1 MRVPGCA
8 RHLGPGVQVPS
19 RAGPIRCFL
28 KLEERAVGLGVRL
41 WPCDSLVQNFH
52 TVQPPARVLLPP
64 LRWADGRSSLFL
76 GASGCCL
83 SRFHLG
89 QTLLCRSPRSP
100 SSDPVKCRAWAC
112 RRPVST
118 LGLCVHTCAHAL
130 HACVQW
136 ARQPWSPIHPDPGA
150 GAPFQALTQSLGW
163 KEGVGGVLPFVL
175 LARHSR
181 TFHRKRSSVAARSV
195 RYKDHREPPPGPRAP
210 VNGIPPL
217 LGAASSPRAPRGPA
231 HPRMSC
237 VFWPRLLSPG
247 FARSSP
253 RARLER
259 PFPGKARV
267 NTPMCSPDPIH
278 LSIPGLPVSVSPL
291 SPWTPHPSPLQS

>member
-1 MRVPGCA
+1 MHVRVPGCA

-52 TVQPPARVLLPP
+52 TVQPPARVLLPA

-118 LGLCVHTCAHAL
+118 LGLCVHTCARAL
-130 HACVQW
+130 PACAQW
-136 ARQPWSPIHPDPGA
+136 ARQPRSPIHPDPGA

-181 TFHRKRSSVAARSV
+181 TFHRKRSSVAACSV
-195 RYKDHREPPPGPRAP
+195 RCKDHRGTPPPPKTPREWCTASARGGVLSPRPPWACTPKDVVCFLAP
-210 VNGIPPL
+210 PPFHWL
-217 LGAASSPRAPRGPA
+217 RPVLPQSSPGAP
-231 HPRMSC
+231 
-237 VFWPRLLSPG
+237 LPG
-247 FARSSP
+247 ESQ
-253 RARLER
+253 
-259 PFPGKARV
+259 G
-267 NTPMCSPDPIH
+267 
-278 LSIPGLPVSVSPL
+278 
-291 SPWTPHPSPLQS
+291 

>member
-1 MRVPGCA
+1 MALLFPGPSRSPRPPRTLWSSRCRRTARSPWRNRQPRRSGREGDSRPETVTVSECVHVRVPGCA

-181 TFHRKRSSVAARSV
+181 TFHRKRSSVAACSV
-195 RYKDHREPPPGPRAP
+195 RCKDHRGTPPPAQD
-210 VNGIPPL
+210 PP
-217 LGAASSPRAPRGPA
+217 
-231 HPRMSC
+231 
-237 VFWPRLLSPG
+237 
-247 FARSSP
+247 
-253 RARLER
+253 
-259 PFPGKARV
+259 
-267 NTPMCSPDPIH
+267 
-278 LSIPGLPVSVSPL
+278 
-291 SPWTPHPSPLQS
+291 